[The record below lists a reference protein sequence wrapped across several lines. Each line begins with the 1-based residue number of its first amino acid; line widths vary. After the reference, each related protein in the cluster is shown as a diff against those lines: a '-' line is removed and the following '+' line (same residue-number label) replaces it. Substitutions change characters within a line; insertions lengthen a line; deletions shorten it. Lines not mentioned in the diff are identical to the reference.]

1 MIESQVKEKIIK
13 YAHRKDE
20 QKMVQQIGKYNVSY
34 EGKSWNGSVPY
45 EMIIIQ
51 EFNGNKPVGNHK
63 CFYIRTKNLLTP
75 PFFKTEQEVEELMK
89 FPEYTRFVFR
99 LMLGVDKEV

>member
-1 MIESQVKEKIIK
+1 
-13 YAHRKDE
+13 
-20 QKMVQQIGKYNVSY
+20 MVQQLGKYNVSY
-34 EGKSWNGSVPY
+34 EGASYNGSVKY

-51 EFNGNKPVGNHK
+51 EFAGNKPVGKSK
-63 CFYIRTKNLLTP
+63 CFYIRTKNLLNP
-75 PFFKTEQEVEELMK
+75 PFFKTEREVEELLK